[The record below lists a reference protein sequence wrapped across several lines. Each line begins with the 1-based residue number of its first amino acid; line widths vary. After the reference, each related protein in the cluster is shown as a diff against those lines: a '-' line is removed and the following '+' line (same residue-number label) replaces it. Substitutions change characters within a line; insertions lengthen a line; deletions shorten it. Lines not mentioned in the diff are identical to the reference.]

1 MDKIVISNS
10 SNVNF
15 DKSDPFGNMK
25 LDGGDN
31 NKIIIDE
38 INKGS
43 LYHKNANT
51 SIKVPK
57 NVKKKKKGNNNNN
70 NKEQKVLNR
79 DFNND
84 NAKDVENNIRNSQ
97 CDKEGE
103 INKNEINPNKNNNDV
118 KSKTPL
124 NKKNSNYSEEKKKQ
138 TSLLNNN
145 KNNSKLVKLK
155 SENDNIDL
163 KKSESFKY
171 KTSLKANCSNNVKS
185 KINNGN
191 IENNYYNVD
200 DTTDKKKMHLNDQV
214 NTHNKKSNKGLSSPS
229 ISKLDD
235 VEINKEDILFQYEKC
250 ISRKRKERKK
260 IKMKSKLFRKSVKY
274 SKYYGGDILNVVNQ
288 LKLNLR
294 FYQREMDDFLS
305 VIWNLQNM

>member
-1 MDKIVISNS
+1 MDKVIISNS
-10 SNVNF
+10 RNVNF
-15 DKSDPFGNMK
+15 DKSDIFGNMK
-25 LDGGDN
+25 LNDDDN

-51 SIKVPK
+51 SIKIQE
-57 NVKKKKKGNNNNN
+57 NVENKKSSNN
-70 NKEQKVLNR
+70 NKEQKILNI

-84 NAKDVENNIRNSQ
+84 NAKDVKNNIRNSQ
-97 CDKEGE
+97 CDNEGE
-103 INKNEINPNKNNNDV
+103 INKNEVNPNKNNNGV
-118 KSKTPL
+118 KNKTPL
-124 NKKNSNYSEEKKKQ
+124 NKKNSNYSEEKTKQ

-155 SENDNIDL
+155 SENNNIDL

-171 KTSLKANCSNNVKS
+171 KHNLKTNYSNNVKS
-185 KINNGN
+185 KINSSNVG
-191 IENNYYNVD
+191 NNYYNAD
-200 DTTDKKKMHLNDQV
+200 DTTDKKKMHLNKV
-214 NTHNKKSNKGLSSPS
+214 STHNKKSNKGLPSPS

-288 LKLNLR
+288 MKLNLR
-294 FYQREMDDFLS
+294 FYQREMDDFLC